1 MKKRVSILLGLVGV
15 LFIVILFVF
24 MFSPPSVAK
33 FTPKTPLEVN
43 FLKTDN
49 ANTLSLRERYLA
61 DVNRQHKHLD
71 AHLYGE
77 FSSNHP
83 NAYKVKHTPINQL
96 DFSHDVIITRFPKV
110 MINDREVYL
119 YPELNQSVETL
130 IAENRTLVDEFN
142 AEWLKLQNG
151 NATIL
156 DEETA
161 LDQDILDYMTVCY
174 LGLNDEELAMNS
186 IGKINQN
193 EIAELLDKL
202 SVANNAKENDRILRL
217 IYSKDYSLF
226 DETVIAPGSFEGAI
240 FYNENIISD
249 PYSKEKLAEMELK
262 NQQVVPLSTYNRW
275 AAIQY
280 AFIWWS
286 STNNYAYPYYAKYF
300 NQDSSRIDYNELPY
314 DGYEGRK
321 QSQPKRAWQDCTN
334 FVSQALT
341 AGGLFDVKDWYYKN
355 TRPSSSWGG
364 AQFFSRAFT
373 RRFGKTS
380 IQNVTIGDVI
390 QVVRQNSGEVIH
402 TTIITA
408 DKGNTVADKYVTYHT
423 TDRLNI
429 NANSLFSRFK
439 EPIYLYC
446 YHIK

>member
-1 MKKRVSILLGLVGV
+1 MKKHLPILFSLVGV
-15 LFIVILFVF
+15 VFIVVLSIFLT
-24 MFSPPSVAK
+24 PSIPTIAK
-33 FTPKTPLEVN
+33 FMPVTLLEED
-43 FLKTDN
+43 FLKTDSDN
-49 ANTLSLRERYLA
+49 SDALSLRERYLA

-262 NQQVVPLSTYNRW
+262 NQQVVPLSTY
-275 AAIQY
+275 I
-280 AFIWWS
+280 
-286 STNNYAYPYYAKYF
+286 
-300 NQDSSRIDYNELPY
+300 
-314 DGYEGRK
+314 
-321 QSQPKRAWQDCTN
+321 
-334 FVSQALT
+334 
-341 AGGLFDVKDWYYKN
+341 
-355 TRPSSSWGG
+355 
-364 AQFFSRAFT
+364 
-373 RRFGKTS
+373 
-380 IQNVTIGDVI
+380 
-390 QVVRQNSGEVIH
+390 
-402 TTIITA
+402 
-408 DKGNTVADKYVTYHT
+408 
-423 TDRLNI
+423 
-429 NANSLFSRFK
+429 
-439 EPIYLYC
+439 
-446 YHIK
+446 